1 MNEHDG
7 FTSRTKGLHLVIFRD
22 HQMDFLF
29 NPQAF
34 GISAHEHGEPMK
46 MHQ

>member
-1 MNEHDG
+1 
-7 FTSRTKGLHLVIFRD
+7 
-22 HQMDFLF
+22 MDFFVGLF

-34 GISAHEHGEPMK
+34 GISADETGEPMK